1 MQGELLTSST
11 FEMSGFFEAC
21 SEEMEYNTNKK
32 KVAKSNERQK
42 VWIEGIDHTM
52 TLLA

>member
-1 MQGELLTSST
+1 MRAELLTSST
-11 FEMSGFFEAC
+11 FKMA
-21 SEEMEYNTNKK
+21 EEMEYNTNKK

-42 VWIEGIDHTM
+42 VWIVGIDHTM